1 MSLLFNLRA
10 RVILFCCLFLVEILV
25 IIFLYHFN
33 RNPFFRMRIMWL
45 LPKNRV
51 EKSDLEIV
59 KRDAENFPSSRN
71 ETERNLGG
79 DNEREGE
86 QDSDRFKNQEY

>member
-1 MSLLFNLRA
+1 
-10 RVILFCCLFLVEILV
+10 
-25 IIFLYHFN
+25 
-33 RNPFFRMRIMWL
+33 MWL

-86 QDSDRFKNQEY
+86 QDSDRFKDQEY